1 MEQNM
6 KTWGGRFTGKIDDTF
21 ERFNN
26 SFPIDQRLIF
36 EDIEGSM
43 AYASALEK
51 SGILSY
57 DELKHIGKGL
67 AELKK
72 KIENDPAFL
81 KNKPEEDVHT
91 FVETRLAEIIGDA
104 ALKLHTG
111 RSRNDQVAVDTR
123 LYMKR
128 AIIRVQV
135 QIKVLNQELLR
146 QSKTA
151 LDIIFPGYTHMR
163 KAQPI
168 LLAHYW
174 LAFFEMFLRDYRRF
188 DDCFRRTDYM
198 PLGSG
203 ALAGNGFPIDR
214 DSLRKELG
222 FGQLTRNS
230 LDAVSDRDYLVE
242 FISNAALTMM
252 HLSRL
257 AEDLIILSAPE
268 FGLFELSDAVTT
280 GSSIMP
286 QKKNP
291 DSLELIRG
299 KCGRV
304 FGHLTGML
312 TLLKGLPLAYNK
324 DLQEDKEMTFDALDT
339 LMDCLQVAQV
349 VIRTLKVNREK
360 AQEAVTRDFI
370 NATDLA
376 DYLVRKGMP
385 FRKAHEVVG
394 KIVVLCESR
403 KIELLQLP
411 LEEYQKFS
419 PLIES
424 DVINALSLTQSVNAR
439 SVVGGTALSSVK
451 EALLE
456 AERVMHLGR

>member
-1 MEQNM
+1 M

-26 SFPIDQRLIF
+26 SFPVDQRLIF
-36 EDIEGSM
+36 EDIDGSV
-43 AYASALEK
+43 AYATALEK
-51 SGILSY
+51 AGILGH
-57 DELKHIGKGL
+57 DELKQICNGL
-67 AELKK
+67 REIKQ
-72 KIENDPAFL
+72 KIEDDPNWL
-81 KNKPEEDVHT
+81 KGSSAEDVHT
-91 FVETRLAEIIGDA
+91 YVEARLVELAGDA

-128 AIIRVQV
+128 AIIQVQV
-135 QIKVLNQELLR
+135 QLKALNLEFLSQA
-146 QSKTA
+146 KA
-151 LDIIFPGYTHMR
+151 HLDVAIPGYTHMR

-174 LAFFEMFLRDYRRF
+174 LAFFEMFLRDYHRF
-188 DDCFRRTDYM
+188 DDCFRHTDYM

-214 DSLRKELG
+214 DELRKELG
-222 FGQLTRNS
+222 FEHLTRNS

-242 FISNAALTMM
+242 FITNSALTLM

-257 AEDLIILSAPE
+257 AEDLIILSSPE
-268 FGLFELSDAVTT
+268 FGIFELSDAVTT

-304 FGHLTGML
+304 YGNLMGILTIM
-312 TLLKGLPLAYNK
+312 KGLPLAYNK
-324 DLQEDKEMTFDALDT
+324 DLQEDKELTFDTLDT
-339 LMDCLQVAQV
+339 VLDCLKVAQV
-349 VIRTLKVNREK
+349 VIRTLKVNQAT
-360 AQEAVTRDFI
+360 AQKAVTSDFI

-376 DYLVRKGMP
+376 DYLARKGMP
-385 FRKAHEVVG
+385 FRTAHEVVG
-394 KIVVLCESR
+394 KLVILCESR
-403 KIELLQLP
+403 QIELGALP
-411 LEEYQKFS
+411 LEEYQKYS
-419 PLIES
+419 ALIGE
-424 DVINALSLTQSVNAR
+424 DVFEALRLENSLNTR
-439 SVVGGTALSSVK
+439 SVAGGTALARVK
-451 EALLE
+451 EALAD
-456 AERVMHLGR
+456 AERVWQLGR

>member
-1 MEQNM
+1 M

-26 SFPIDQRLIF
+26 SLPVDQRLIF
-36 EDIEGSM
+36 EDIDGSV
-43 AYASALEK
+43 AYATALEK
-51 SGILSY
+51 AGILGHE
-57 DELKHIGKGL
+57 ELKQICNGLREIKQRIEDDPNWLKGSS
-67 AELKK
+67 A
-72 KIENDPAFL
+72 
-81 KNKPEEDVHT
+81 EDVHT
-91 FVETRLAEIIGDA
+91 YVEARLVELAGDA

-128 AIIRVQV
+128 AIIQVQV
-135 QIKVLNQELLR
+135 QLKALNLEFLSQA
-146 QSKTA
+146 KA
-151 LDIIFPGYTHMR
+151 HLDVAIPGYTHMR

-174 LAFFEMFLRDYRRF
+174 LAFFEMFLRDYHRF

-214 DSLRKELG
+214 DELRKELG
-222 FGQLTRNS
+222 FEHLTRNS

-242 FISNAALTMM
+242 FITNSALTLM

-257 AEDLIILSAPE
+257 AEDLIILSSPE
-268 FGLFELSDAVTT
+268 FGIFQLSDAVTT

-304 FGHLTGML
+304 YGNLMGILTIM
-312 TLLKGLPLAYNK
+312 KGLPLAYNK
-324 DLQEDKEMTFDALDT
+324 DLQEDKELTFDTLDT
-339 LMDCLQVAQV
+339 VLDCLKVAQV
-349 VIRTLKVNREK
+349 VIRTLKVNQAT
-360 AQEAVTRDFI
+360 AQKAVTSDFI

-376 DYLVRKGMP
+376 DYLARKGMP
-385 FRKAHEVVG
+385 FRTAHEVVG
-394 KIVVLCESR
+394 KLVILCESR
-403 KIELLQLP
+403 QIELGALP
-411 LEEYQKFS
+411 LEEYQKYS
-419 PLIES
+419 ALIGE
-424 DVINALSLTQSVNAR
+424 DVFEALRLENSLNTR
-439 SVVGGTALSSVK
+439 SVAGGTALARVK
-451 EALLE
+451 EALAD
-456 AERVMHLGR
+456 AERVWQLGR